1 MIGKVPNIINK
12 AIEKEKAGKVIDLIF
27 SNMEI
32 KQCGILMGKEKIHLI
47 INVGVEASIKLK
59 KIQTGTVIRIKDKSK
74 KSNKHRPIT

>member
-1 MIGKVPNIINK
+1 
-12 AIEKEKAGKVIDLIF
+12 
-27 SNMEI
+27 MEI

-74 KSNKHRPIT
+74 KSNKHRPITWKSVKIFDNTLHLSV

>member
-1 MIGKVPNIINK
+1 
-12 AIEKEKAGKVIDLIF
+12 
-27 SNMEI
+27 MEI